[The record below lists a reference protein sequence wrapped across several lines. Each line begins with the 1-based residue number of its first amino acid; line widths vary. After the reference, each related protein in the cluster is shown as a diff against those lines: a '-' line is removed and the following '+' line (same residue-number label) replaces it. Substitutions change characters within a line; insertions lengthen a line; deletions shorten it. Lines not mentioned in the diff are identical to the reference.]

1 MDDQVRQMIERLTRE
16 ADRLD
21 ADSSARI
28 AAFHRD
34 ETRQA
39 KKRREAHPHC
49 RLSTNTQLNNPRT
62 LGRDILAEDRPSATA
77 TNTLEV
83 WRVQA

>member
-39 KKRREAHPHC
+39 KKRREAH
-49 RLSTNTQLNNPRT
+49 LIAA
-62 LGRDILAEDRPSATA
+62 GRRIH
-77 TNTLEV
+77 N
-83 WRVQA
+83 

>member
-1 MDDQVRQMIERLTRE
+1 MKEFSVDDQVRQMIERLTRE

-34 ETRQA
+34 ETTPGQ
-39 KKRREAHPHC
+39 E
-49 RLSTNTQLNNPRT
+49 T
-62 LGRDILAEDRPSATA
+62 
-77 TNTLEV
+77 
-83 WRVQA
+83 